1 MRKRQ
6 SMQQIR
12 DLETRLDQLASENR
26 TLAEAK
32 ILAERHLEDIQ
43 LEHHKSGYAGQE
55 AVEAANVQLREKD
68 EAIAR
73 LQQELEGIRHDHARL
88 SEVNAGLSDAHENL
102 RSEHEQRYSQL
113 EDQHAETHQN
123 WQESSRELD
132 TLRGQHAELS
142 RGIEDTVQREI
153 DTALAE
159 KNAEIERLHSD
170 LELAKEKINELEQ
183 QILSGGGDDI
193 LNFRDEDYFENACQ
207 SLCQHV
213 QQWVLRFSKFSDT
226 LVCRTTNQIRDE
238 KLVDRF
244 DLAILDGSDVDVYL
258 TDRIKR
264 RDVFMSVVM
273 TMIFEY
279 IFTRY
284 LFGMDRDQRQTLKKL
299 EKNLAEVGPTSAV
312 HQWRAMTLTL
322 LAKREAFKAS
332 RENDTEAVVLQ
343 IYDTLWR
350 FLPPPQ
356 NLQAQVQES
365 LRNVM
370 RTAVDLSIE
379 MRTQKAEYIM
389 LPPLQPEYDTNGDLT
404 RKVYF
409 NASLMNERSGET
421 SSNDELE
428 VQQAVVRMVL
438 FPLVVK
444 KGNDDGEGEEE
455 IVVCPAQVL
464 VARADKKSKANSG
477 RVVSAQSDRMSVDQM
492 SRGNGSRHS
501 LAPSAMDMGNV
512 I

>member
-1 MRKRQ
+1 
-6 SMQQIR
+6 MQQIK
-12 DLETRLDQLASENR
+12 DLETRLDQLATENR
-26 TLAEAK
+26 NLAEAK

-43 LEHHKSGYAGQE
+43 LDQHKTGYAAQE
-55 AVEAANVQLREKD
+55 ALDTANLQLREKD
-68 EAIAR
+68 EAIAK
-73 LQQELEGIRHDHARL
+73 LQQELEGIRQDHARL
-88 SEVNAGLSDAHENL
+88 LEVNTGLSDAHENL
-102 RSEHEQRYSQL
+102 RTEHDKRYSQL
-113 EDQHAETHQN
+113 EDLHAETQQN
-123 WQESSRELD
+123 WQESSRELE

-142 RGIEDTVQREI
+142 GGMEDIVQHQI
-153 DTALAE
+153 DTAVAE
-159 KNAEIERLHSD
+159 KDVEIERLRAQ
-170 LELAKEKINELEQ
+170 LEMAKVKITELEQ
-183 QILSGGGDDI
+183 QIMSGGGDDI
-193 LNFRDEDYFENACQ
+193 LDFKDEDYFENACQ

-226 LVCRTTNQIRDE
+226 LVCRTTHQIRDE

-258 TDRIKR
+258 GDRIKR

-279 IFTRY
+279 VFTRY

-299 EKNLAEVGPTSAV
+299 EKNLSEVGPLGAV

-322 LAKREAFKAS
+322 LSKRQAFKVS

-343 IYDTLWR
+343 VYDTLAK

-356 NLQAQVQES
+356 HLQAQVVES

-421 SSNDELE
+421 TSNDELE
-428 VQQAVVRMVL
+428 AQHAVVRMVL

-464 VARADKKSKANSG
+464 VARPDRKSKANSG

-492 SRGNGSRHS
+492 SRANVSRHS
-501 LAPSAMDMGNV
+501 LAPSPMDMSNV

>member
-1 MRKRQ
+1 
-6 SMQQIR
+6 MQQIR
-12 DLETRLDQLASENR
+12 DLETRLDQLAAENR

-32 ILAERHLEDIQ
+32 VMAEQHLADTQLERHR
-43 LEHHKSGYAGQE
+43 SGFDGQE
-55 AVEAANVQLREKD
+55 AVETANLQLREKD

-73 LQQELEGIRHDHARL
+73 LQQELEGIRQDHARL

-102 RSEHEQRYSQL
+102 RMEHEQRYSQL
-113 EDQHAETHQN
+113 EDAHAETHEN
-123 WQESSRELD
+123 WQESSRELE

-142 RGIEDTVQREI
+142 GGMEDIIRHEI

-159 KNAEIERLHSD
+159 KNVEIERLRTD
-170 LELAKEKINELEQ
+170 LEMAKEKINELEQ
-183 QILSGGGDDI
+183 QIMSGGGDDI
-193 LNFRDEDYFENACQ
+193 LNFRDEDYFESACQ

-226 LVCRTTNQIRDE
+226 LVCRTTQQIRDE

-244 DLAILDGSDVDVYL
+244 DLAILDGSDVDAYL
-258 TDRIKR
+258 GDRIKR

-299 EKNLAEVGPTSAV
+299 EKNLSEVGERGAV

-343 IYDTLWR
+343 VYDTLAK

-356 NLQAQVQES
+356 NLQASVQES

-421 SSNDELE
+421 TSNDELE
-428 VQQAVVRMVL
+428 AQQAVVRMVL

-444 KGNDDGEGEEE
+444 KGNDAGEGEEE

-464 VARADKKSKANSG
+464 VARPDRKSKANSG
-477 RVVSAQSDRMSVDQM
+477 RVLSAQSDRMSVDQM
-492 SRGNGSRHS
+492 SRANASRHS
-501 LAPSAMDMGNV
+501 LAPSTMDMSNV